1 MGADSSHADAPV
13 ARGPALPL
21 PVMSD
26 PASPDKPVVL
36 LRPAPQTIARIFS
49 HDALRQLHERYVVID
64 GEADPSEA
72 VIDACLPEV
81 MAIIGQPDLPRERLD
96 RAPRL
101 RAILNVEGNFF
112 QNVDYDAAFERGINV
127 VACMPAYSQ
136 AVAEFSLGLAIDLAR
151 GISREDR
158 AFREG
163 REGYVFNSTA
173 DSILLRGAEV
183 GILGYGNIGR
193 KLLPLLEPFRPSV
206 VRCYDPWLPDAIIR
220 DAGMVPSSLEET
232 MSGST
237 FLFVLATVT
246 DESTHLLD
254 SQNMKLIPKGA
265 RLILSSRAAVVDFD
279 ALVRY
284 VDEGRFLAATDVWPE
299 EPAPADHPA
308 RSVENLVLQAHRAGG
323 IPQAFTAIG
332 EMVLDD
338 LALIEQGL
346 PPVRNQSAVRELV
359 TRYRSKPVESKSMTS
374 RVS

>member
-1 MGADSSHADAPV
+1 
-13 ARGPALPL
+13 
-21 PVMSD
+21 MSD
-26 PASPDKPVVL
+26 PGRHEKPVVL
-36 LRPAPQTIARIFS
+36 LRPAPQITERIFTE
-49 HDALRQLHERYVVID
+49 DALRRLNERYIVID

-72 VIDACLPEV
+72 VVERCLPEV
-81 MAIIGQPDLPRERLD
+81 MAIIGQPDMPRERLE

-112 QNVDYDAAFERGINV
+112 QNVDYDACFERGINV
-127 VACMPAYSQ
+127 VACMPTYAQ

-163 REGYVFNSTA
+163 REGYVFHSTQ
-173 DSILLRGAEV
+173 DSILLRGSQM

-193 KLLPLLEPFRPSV
+193 KLLPLLQSFQPSV
-206 VRCYDPWLPDAIIR
+206 VRCYDPWLPDAVIR
-220 DAGMVPSSLEET
+220 DAGMVPAPLEEV
-232 MSGST
+232 MGSST

-246 DESTHLLD
+246 DESTHLLNAD
-254 SQNMKLIPKGA
+254 NMRLIPGGA
-265 RLILSSRAAVVDFD
+265 RVILSSRAAVVDFD
-279 ALVRY
+279 AMVRY
-284 VDEGRFLAATDVWPE
+284 VDEGRFLAATDVWPD

-323 IPQAFTAIG
+323 IPQAFDAIG

-346 PPVRNQSAVRELV
+346 PPVRNQAAVRELV
-359 TRYRSKPVESKSMTS
+359 TRYRSKPVESKEI
-374 RVS
+374 